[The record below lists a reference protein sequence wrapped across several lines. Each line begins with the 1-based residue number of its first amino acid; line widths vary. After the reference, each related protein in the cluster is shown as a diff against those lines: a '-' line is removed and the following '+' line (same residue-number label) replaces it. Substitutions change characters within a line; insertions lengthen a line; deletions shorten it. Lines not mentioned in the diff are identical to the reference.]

1 MNTKTSVNQWEI
13 TIRFLF
19 VSILSFGFLYPLA
32 ITGIGNLLFPRQTKG
47 SLIESEGQI
56 LGTELFARN
65 ETGINLFQ
73 YRPSAVSYST
83 FPSGASNLS
92 PSSLELKALVE
103 ERKRELLENEIDPIK
118 CQELLY
124 TSGSGLDPH
133 ITVDCAL
140 EQTNHLSKV
149 TGVNLDTLETLVWK
163 NVESP
168 IFGFI
173 GRARVNVTK
182 LNQTWKQIQLE
193 TKTK

>member
-1 MNTKTSVNQWEI
+1 MNSKTSVNQWEI

-19 VSILSFGFLYPLA
+19 VSILFLGFLYPIT
-32 ITGIGNLLFPRQTKG
+32 ITGIGNILFPRQAKG
-47 SLIESEGQI
+47 SLIESDGQI
-56 LGTELFARN
+56 IGTELFARN
-65 ETGINLFQ
+65 ETDKNLFR

-103 ERKRELLENEIDPIK
+103 ERRNELSKNEIDPNQ

-133 ITVDCAL
+133 ITIECAL
-140 EQTNHLSKV
+140 EQTKHLSKV
-149 TGVNLDTLETLVWK
+149 TGVKLDILQTLVWK

-168 IFGFI
+168 LFGII
-173 GRARVNVTK
+173 GRARVNVTR
-182 LNQTWKQIQLE
+182 LNLTWKQIQLE
-193 TKTK
+193 KNTK